1 MALRVGI
8 VSYDG
13 LVPQGGQGVYV
24 SNLTRRLPQHDI
36 QPVVFSARGDGNGL
50 GISLGGA
57 SPLDFSWRASRAL
70 PALLREHH
78 IDMVHAQGGPG
89 GVMLLRH
96 PKTPL
101 VYTAHHLYSQ
111 QRLAL
116 GGAKWK
122 GLAYRALQRLEA
134 RGYGMA
140 GGVVAVSSTTASA
153 LVRDY
158 NVPGNRVSIVPDG
171 VDIDT
176 FRPLNESRLPGSL
189 LYVGRL
195 HRRKGLEYLL
205 QAMPEVLREVPGA
218 RLYLIGQGSME
229 KELVAQVR
237 RLYLDEA
244 VTFLGRVD
252 DQELCR
258 WYNRA
263 QAFVL
268 PSLLEGFG
276 MVCLEA
282 MACGTP
288 VVATRVPGIVDA
300 VADQE
305 TGLLVPLGNAG
316 ALAGSI
322 VRLLKDREL
331 RHEMGHRGIE
341 RARRL
346 FTWDRVASETASFYR
361 QQSG

>member
-13 LVPQGGQGVYV
+13 LMPQGGQGVYV
-24 SNLTRRLPQHDI
+24 SNLARKLPQHGI
-36 QPVVFSARGDGNGL
+36 EPVVFSARGDGNGL
-50 GISLGGA
+50 GVPLGGLH
-57 SPLDFSWRASRAL
+57 PLDFSWRANRAL
-70 PALLREHH
+70 PALVREHC
-78 IDMVHAQGGPG
+78 IDLVHAQGGPG
-89 GVMLLRH
+89 GVMMLRH
-96 PKTPL
+96 LEKPL

-111 QRLAL
+111 QRTALA
-116 GGAKWK
+116 GATWK
-122 GLAYRALQRLEA
+122 GIAYRVLQRLEA

-140 GGVVAVSSTTASA
+140 QGIVAVSSTTASA
-153 LVRDY
+153 LVKDY
-158 NVPGNRVSIVPDG
+158 SVPDHRIWTVPDG

-176 FRPLNESRLPGSL
+176 FRPLEELRLPGSL

-205 QAMPEVLREVPGA
+205 DAMPSVLREVPGS

-229 KELVAQVR
+229 RELVAQVH
-237 RLYLDEA
+237 RLSLDEA

-252 DQELCR
+252 DMELCR

-300 VADQE
+300 VTDQE
-305 TGLLVPLGNAG
+305 TGLLVPPGNAR
-316 ALAGSI
+316 ALAESI